1 VSSSFVFFVLLTLE
15 GEGEVH
21 HRIYFLQDDGEGVV
35 KKKNRKKKKR
45 LPKENTQNIP
55 VKINVLKKYLQHV
68 F

>member
-1 VSSSFVFFVLLTLE
+1 M
-15 GEGEVH
+15 H